1 MVEAAGPAGAD
12 QIRLKKKGKGKMRE
26 KKATIRV
33 IVKEPGM
40 APEWRIIPNELE
52 ALQREVDGYIEVVRF
67 AEDAAM
73 IVNEEGKLRGL
84 EPNFRFGI
92 DMIVGTAILV
102 GVDGEEF
109 TDWPLGCGRGEA
121 IFGEAADE

>member
-1 MVEAAGPAGAD
+1 M
-12 QIRLKKKGKGKMRE
+12 QKKE
-26 KKATIRV
+26 TIRV
-33 IVKEPGM
+33 IVKKPGM
-40 APEWRIIPNELE
+40 APEWKIIPNELE
-52 ALQREVDGYIEVVRF
+52 ALQREVDGYIEVIRF

-84 EPNFRFGI
+84 EPNFRWGI

-109 TDWPLGCGRGEA
+109 TDWPLGGGRGEA
-121 IFGEAADE
+121 IFGEAADA